1 MSNLASNLVSQRSH
15 GQKVDKLAAIL
26 LVIGSHYMHLLLS
39 LKQSRDCIT
48 QSVVVGIGSLEY
60 RGVLAD
66 DFALGEAA
74 EVLPSLVTT
83 NHVEL
88 ACGLRDY
95 NSSRVSISLL
105 DVRGKCLS

>member
-1 MSNLASNLVSQRSH
+1 
-15 GQKVDKLAAIL
+15 
-26 LVIGSHYMHLLLS
+26 
-39 LKQSRDCIT
+39 
-48 QSVVVGIGSLEY
+48 LEY

-95 NSSRVSISLL
+95 NSSRVGIFLL